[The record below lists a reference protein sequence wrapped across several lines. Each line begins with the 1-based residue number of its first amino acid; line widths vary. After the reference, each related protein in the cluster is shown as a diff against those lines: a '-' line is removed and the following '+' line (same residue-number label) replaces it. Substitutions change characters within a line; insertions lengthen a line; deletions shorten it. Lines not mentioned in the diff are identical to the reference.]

1 MTLIVAVAIIKRM
14 VKPTAL
20 GIRFFAMILTIPAN
34 MIRIARLNYLAAMDT
49 AKNVQSMSI
58 AQMENTVMMAENVKQ
73 CAAMK

>member
-1 MTLIVAVAIIKRM
+1 MTLAEAREFRGLV
-14 VKPTAL
+14 
-20 GIRFFAMILTIPAN
+20 
-34 MIRIARLNYLAAMDT
+34 ARLNYLAATDT